1 MKLFASIDQGTS
13 STRTIIFDKDLKT
26 VDSRQEAYE
35 LNFPNSGWV
44 EIDPEVLRNSVMNTM
59 EPLVDKYKDKLNS
72 ISITNQRESTIIWN
86 KKTGNAIYP
95 IIVWQDRRTE
105 GYCNELKRQ
114 GHESMIQNKTGLVI
128 DPYFSATKIKWIL
141 NNVKQAKVLL
151 KSNNLL
157 FGTVDTFLIWK
168 LTKGKQHLTEASNAS
183 RTMLYNINNN
193 KWDKEILKKLNIP
206 QKILPEV
213 KNSAD
218 NFGKTDKK
226 ITGVEISISAVLG
239 DQQAAAFGQTCFEK
253 GSIKSTYGTGA
264 FVIMNTGPKKINSKN
279 KLLTT
284 ICYRLNNKNT
294 YALEGSIFIAGAGVQ
309 WLRDKVKL
317 IKKAPET
324 EKISKSSK
332 VNDGVFVVP
341 AFSGMGAPYWR
352 PDARGV
358 ITGLTRDSDWKSI
371 VRATVESVGYQSFD
385 LFDSMNKDGLKP
397 KIVKVDGGMVANNW
411 FTQFLAD
418 IINLKV
424 VRPKILETTA
434 LGVALLAGL
443 QIGEYKSLNQI
454 KNMWKKDRVFSPNI
468 KKTLRNELLA
478 GWKLAIPGPPLR
490 TLCLLFE
497 RFHPRGT
504 RSPARPPILRSL
516 QLPVL
521 RLRYGRFG
529 FHLRHSIP
537 QHVPPL

>member
-1 MKLFASIDQGTS
+1 LKKFIISIDQGTTS
-13 STRTIIFDKDLKT
+13 SRVILFDTKGNI
-26 VDSRQEAYE
+26 VFVSQYE
-35 LNFPNSGWV
+35 FKQYFPKNGWV
-44 EIDPEVLRNSVMNTM
+44 EHNPNEIWSTTLRALKQVIN
-59 EPLVDKYKDKLNS
+59 KAKKLKGH
-72 ISITNQRESTIIWN
+72 ILTIGITNQRETTILWN
-86 KKTGNAIYP
+86 KKTGKPIYNA
-95 IIVWQDRRTE
+95 IVWQDRRTQD
-105 GYCNELKRQ
+105 YCKLLKKKNYENLFR
-114 GHESMIQNKTGLVI
+114 NKTGLFI

-141 NNVKQAKVLL
+141 DNVKISKKLL
-151 KSNNLL
+151 SSNDLL

-434 LGVALLAGL
+434 LGVALLAGH

-454 KNMWKKDRVFSPNI
+454 KNMWKKDRIFKPKMKQNFR
-468 KKTLRNELLA
+468 KDLLN
-478 GWKLAIPGPPLR
+478 GWKLAIKK
-490 TLCLLFE
+490 TL
-497 RFHPRGT
+497 
-504 RSPARPPILRSL
+504 A
-516 QLPVL
+516 
-521 RLRYGRFG
+521 
-529 FHLRHSIP
+529 
-537 QHVPPL
+537 

>member
-1 MKLFASIDQGTS
+1 MKKFIISIDQGTTS
-13 STRTIIFDKDLKT
+13 SRVILFDTKGNI
-26 VDSRQEAYE
+26 VFVSQYE
-35 LNFPNSGWV
+35 FKQYFPKNGWV
-44 EIDPEVLRNSVMNTM
+44 EHNPNEIWSTTLKALKQVLN
-59 EPLVDKYKDKLNS
+59 KAKKLKGH
-72 ISITNQRESTIIWN
+72 ILTIGITNQRETTILWN
-86 KKTGNAIYP
+86 KKTGKPIYNA
-95 IIVWQDRRTE
+95 IVWQDRRTQD
-105 GYCNELKRQ
+105 YCKLLKKKNYENSFR
-114 GHESMIQNKTGLVI
+114 NKTGLFI

-141 NNVKQAKVLL
+141 DNVKISKKLL
-151 KSNNLL
+151 SSNDLL

-332 VNDGVFVVP
+332 INDGVFVVP

-397 KIVKVDGGMVANNW
+397 RIVKVDGGMVANNW

-418 IINLKV
+418 VINLKV

-478 GWKLAIPGPPLR
+478 GWKLAIKK
-490 TLCLLFE
+490 TL
-497 RFHPRGT
+497 
-504 RSPARPPILRSL
+504 A
-516 QLPVL
+516 
-521 RLRYGRFG
+521 
-529 FHLRHSIP
+529 
-537 QHVPPL
+537 